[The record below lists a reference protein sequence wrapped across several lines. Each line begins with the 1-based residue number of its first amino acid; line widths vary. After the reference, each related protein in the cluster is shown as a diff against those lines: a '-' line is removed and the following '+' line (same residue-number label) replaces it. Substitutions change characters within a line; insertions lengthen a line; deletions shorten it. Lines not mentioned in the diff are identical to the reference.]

1 MTPFEAW
8 LKAKKID
15 VKLLTTEERIKL
27 GQDFIAELK
36 AKRATTD
43 KIVNK

>member
-1 MTPFEAW
+1 MTPFDEW

-15 VKLLTTEERIKL
+15 AKLLTTEERMKL

-36 AKRATTD
+36 SKRANNDNIAT
-43 KIVNK
+43 K